1 MVSLAEGLLMHRLKC
16 LRFPEYPVAFWGY
29 TEKRSV
35 PIHIVAFL
43 DLIDPKSSQTSLPR
57 TERIPVLLALPM
69 KFSAKQVY
77 FPSSDL
83 LMFWRIKVP
92 SAVIVTLEMKN
103 HRKKE
108 G

>member
-1 MVSLAEGLLMHRLKC
+1 M
-16 LRFPEYPVAFWGY
+16 
-29 TEKRSV
+29 
-35 PIHIVAFL
+35 AFL
-43 DLIDPKSSQTSLPR
+43 DVSCSIDPKSRQTFLPR

-92 SAVIVTLEMKN
+92 SVVIVTL
-103 HRKKE
+103 
-108 G
+108 

>member
-1 MVSLAEGLLMHRLKC
+1 M
-16 LRFPEYPVAFWGY
+16 
-29 TEKRSV
+29 
-35 PIHIVAFL
+35 AFL
-43 DLIDPKSSQTSLPR
+43 GISCLIDPKSSQTSLPR

-83 LMFWRIKVP
+83 LMFCRIKVP
-92 SAVIVTLEMKN
+92 SAVIVTLEMKKN
-103 HRKKE
+103 HNKKE